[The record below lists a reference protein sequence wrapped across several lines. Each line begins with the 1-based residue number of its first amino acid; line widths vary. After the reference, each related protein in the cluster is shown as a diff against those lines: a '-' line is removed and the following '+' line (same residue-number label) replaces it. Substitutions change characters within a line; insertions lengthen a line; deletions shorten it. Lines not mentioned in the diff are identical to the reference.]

1 MCRFDKEDKM
11 KNRMK
16 KLLALFAAA
25 SMMVQLVGCGGGAGN
40 ATVGET
46 NADTSVEAQD
56 QAEET
61 PAKEEEAAPS
71 SEEEITITI
80 WHQSVADTDPVK
92 KIIEESVTEYHELH
106 PNVTIVQ
113 DGVTGEQYKTKIKT
127 AFVAGEA
134 PDISYMFSGGSFVK
148 PYIDAGYLLPI
159 DEYLSQ
165 DTKSKVLPG
174 TLDGCTFDGKVYT
187 LPTITFL
194 ANLYCNTEMFDAAGA
209 KIPTNWDELLDAV
222 DKLNAAGYTPIL
234 MGEKD
239 RWPGMYWYDIISA
252 RTASNAA
259 IVEAFGD
266 PSKFNSEGFVM
277 GAEKLQELV
286 KANAFNDNMMSMS
299 YDEMI
304 EGFAA
309 GQGAMVFQANWVHPS
324 FWADTAATKGKVTCV
339 PFPVIDGGAGSITE
353 FSGGSSDGYYINANC
368 EHPKEAVEYLE
379 YLSEK
384 IGVVGYQQG
393 AGLPCWDTTGVDTST
408 LTPLDMESAALME
421 TGTSYISWWD
431 NILSAED
438 SETYKDLV
446 AQVMALKIT
455 PEEFAEAM
463 SKLQPSEFY

>member
-1 MCRFDKEDKM
+1 M
-11 KNRMK
+11 KTRAK
-16 KLLALFAAA
+16 KVCAALAAA
-25 SMMVQLVGCGGGAGN
+25 AMLLQIGAGMP
-40 ATVGET
+40 VY
-46 NADTSVEAQD
+46 AD
-56 QAEET
+56 
-61 PAKEEEAAPS
+61 EEEV
-71 SEEEITITI
+71 TLTI

-92 KIIEESVTEYHELH
+92 KIIEDSVEEYHELH

-127 AFVAGEA
+127 AFAAGEA
-134 PDISYMFSGGSFVK
+134 PDLSYMFSGGSFVK

-159 DEYLSQ
+159 DEYLSE
-165 DTKSKVLPG
+165 DTLNKVLPG
-174 TLDGCTFDGKVYT
+174 TMDGCTFDGKVYT

-194 ANLYCNTEMFDAAGA
+194 ANLYCNTEMFEEAGA
-209 KIPTNWDELLDAV
+209 QIPTNWTELLDAV
-222 DKLNAAGYTPIL
+222 EKLKAAGFTPII

-252 RTASNAA
+252 RTAGNAA
-259 IVEAFGD
+259 IEAAFGD
-266 PSKFNSEGFVM
+266 PSKFNAPEFVDAAAKM
-277 GAEKLQELV
+277 QELV
-286 KANAFNDNMMSMS
+286 EAGAFNDNMMSMS

-324 FWADTAATKGKVTCV
+324 FQAETAATNGKVECV
-339 PFPVIDGGAGSITE
+339 AFPVIEGGAGSSTE

-384 IGVVGYQQG
+384 IGIVGYQEG
-393 AGLPCWDTTGVDTST
+393 AGLPCWNTEGVDTSG
-408 LTPLDMESAALME
+408 LTALDTESAALME

-446 AQVMALKIT
+446 AQLMAMKIT
-455 PEEFAEAM
+455 PEEFAESM

>member
-1 MCRFDKEDKM
+1 MYKIL
-11 KNRMK
+11 K
-16 KLLALFAAA
+16 KFGAMLLGFTLVF
-25 SMMVQLVGCGGGAGN
+25 QLTACGTAKVTAPAG
-40 ATVGET
+40 
-46 NADTSVEAQD
+46 DTSQETEATDNNDVATNSDSDEQ
-56 QAEET
+56 
-61 PAKEEEAAPS
+61 
-71 SEEEITITI
+71 ITLTI
-80 WHQSVADTDPVK
+80 WHQSVVDTDPVK
-92 KIIEESVTEYHELH
+92 KIIEDSVTEYHGLH
-106 PNVTIVQ
+106 PNITIEQ

-127 AFVAGEA
+127 AFAAGEA

-159 DEYLSQ
+159 DDYLS
-165 DTKSKVLPG
+165 DDAKNKVLPG
-174 TLDGCTFDGKVYT
+174 TLAGSTFNGKVYS

-194 ANLYCNTEMFDAAGA
+194 ANLYCNTEMFEKAGA

-222 DKLNAAGYTPIL
+222 DKLKAAGYNPII

-252 RTASNAA
+252 RTAGNAA
-259 IVEAFGD
+259 IEEAFGD
-266 PSKFNSEGFVM
+266 PTKFDSQPFID
-277 GAEKLQELV
+277 AAARLQELV
-286 KANAFNDNMMSMS
+286 KAGAFNDNMMSMS

-309 GQGAMVFQANWVHPS
+309 SQGAMVFQANWIHPS
-324 FWADTAATKGKVTCV
+324 FQADTASTKGKVTCV
-339 PFPVIDGGAGSITE
+339 PFPIIEGAAGSITE

-384 IGVVGYQQG
+384 IGVVGYQKG
-393 AGLPCWDTTGVDTST
+393 AGLPCWDTTGVDTSS
-408 LTPLDMESAALME
+408 LTPLDKESAALME

-431 NILSAED
+431 NILTAED

-455 PEEFAEAM
+455 PEEFAKSM

>member
-1 MCRFDKEDKM
+1 M

-16 KLLALFAAA
+16 KLVVLLAAT
-25 SMMVQLVGCGGGAGN
+25 SMVVQLAGCGGGTGSAP
-40 ATVGET
+40 ADEAK
-46 NADTSVEAQD
+46 ADTPAATQETEAE
-56 QAEET
+56 A
-61 PAKEEEAAPS
+61 PAKADDTAAA

-106 PNVTIVQ
+106 PNVTIEQ

-127 AFVAGEA
+127 AFAAGEA

-159 DEYLSQ
+159 DDYLSP

-222 DKLNAAGYTPIL
+222 EKLNAAGYTPIL

-259 IVEAFGD
+259 IMEAFGD
-266 PSKFNSEGFVM
+266 PAKFNSEGFIM
-277 GAEKLQELV
+277 GAQKLQELV

-309 GQGAMVFQANWVHPS
+309 GQGAMVFQANWVHPA
-324 FWADTAATKGKVTCV
+324 FQADTAATKGKVTCV
-339 PFPVIDGGAGSITE
+339 PFPVIADGAGSITE

-384 IGVVGYQQG
+384 IGIVGYQQG
-393 AGLPCWDTTGVDTST
+393 AGLPCWDTTGVDTSS
-408 LTPLDMESAALME
+408 LTPLDTESAALME

-455 PEEFAEAM
+455 PEEFAEQM

>member
-1 MCRFDKEDKM
+1 M

-25 SMMVQLVGCGGGAGN
+25 SMMVQLVGCGGDAGN
-40 ATVGET
+40 APAGET
-46 NADTSVEAQD
+46 NADTSAEVQD
-56 QAEET
+56 QAAAT
-61 PAKEEEAAPS
+61 PAKEEEAAAS

-134 PDISYMFSGGSFVK
+134 
-148 PYIDAGYLLPI
+148 
-159 DEYLSQ
+159 
-165 DTKSKVLPG
+165 
-174 TLDGCTFDGKVYT
+174 
-187 LPTITFL
+187 
-194 ANLYCNTEMFDAAGA
+194 
-209 KIPTNWDELLDAV
+209 
-222 DKLNAAGYTPIL
+222 AGYTPIL

-259 IVEAFGD
+259 IMEAFGD